1 LKILGIDTSSKYLSI
16 ALSEDDS
23 IIVEHSFLLDRK
35 HSSLL
40 IPKINQMLK
49 EKNVPIGNIDAFVVG
64 LGPGSFTGLR
74 IGVSTVKGFGLA
86 SGKPCIGVSS
96 IDALALNVDTEH
108 STIVPVI
115 DAKREN
121 LYSAIYEIKNNR
133 INRKT
138 NHLLLK
144 IDEILKKV
152 KKEAVFLGDGIDL
165 YREKITQLNKKAVF
179 LEDSYWYPKAG
190 NLIKLGITKIKKY
203 KKRDLAR
210 LNPIYLYPKDCQVRH
225 FGKSQNGE
233 TQTSPRVVAGQVRKP

>member
-23 IIVEHSFLLDRK
+23 IIVEHSLLLDRK

-49 EKNVPIGNIDAFVVG
+49 EKNVSISDIDAFIVG

-74 IGVSTVKGFGLA
+74 IGVSTVKGFGI
-86 SGKPCIGVSS
+86 GTKKPCIGVSS
-96 IDALALNVDTEH
+96 MDALALNVDGKY

-121 LYSAIYEIKNNR
+121 VYSAIYGKKNNR
-133 INRKT
+133 IVKKT

-144 IDEILKKV
+144 VDDLIKKV

-165 YREKITQLNKKAVF
+165 YKEKIQRLNKKAIF
-179 LEDSYWYPKAG
+179 LEDQYWYPKAG
-190 NLIKLGITKIKKY
+190 NLIKLGIAKIKKY
-203 KKRDLAR
+203 KRKDLAK
-210 LNPIYLYPKDCQVRH
+210 LNPIYLYPKDCQVK
-225 FGKSQNGE
+225 KS
-233 TQTSPRVVAGQVRKP
+233 